1 MGSDF
6 LHATYSP
13 SLICTACP
21 LLIYCLATT
30 IPSPLPHFLSPF
42 HSCPGAP
49 SPPPPPPP
57 PTSLPFHF
65 GCRLHHYDCLVMP
78 VTSLA
83 PCFPWEK
90 VALLVEYEQAKATP
104 MFDGTLP
111 RSLEKYIVL
120 RTVQDVYSGG
130 KRE

>member
-13 SLICTACP
+13 SLILHRMPP
-21 LLIYCLATT
+21 LDILLSYNHSLPITPFSFT
-30 IPSPLPHFLSPF
+30 FSFMPGSPS
-42 HSCPGAP
+42 
-49 SPPPPPPP
+49 PPPPP

-111 RSLEKYIVL
+111 RNLEKYIVL
-120 RTVQDVYSGG
+120 RTVQDVCSGG